1 MFSLSTHSHKNLSCK
16 AVFSGSAFS
25 MWFLLPQVQDFAIP
39 FLELVG
45 PFLLPFKVP
54 LSSNT
59 TSSHYP
65 HFVYSASLLSV
76 HSASPPRPLM
86 KMNYTGSSI
95 ICWVAPLVACLH
107 LVFMSQIIAFQVAVQ
122 PVSSHLTGHLSGICL
137 RSGSMRMLWE
147 TVKALLKSR
156 LTTATA
162 LLSSSEPIKSS
173 QESVRLARHD
183 FFFLNLIVHNQLVF
197 CI

>member
-1 MFSLSTHSHKNLSCK
+1 
-16 AVFSGSAFS
+16 
-25 MWFLLPQVQDFAIP
+25 
-39 FLELVG
+39 
-45 PFLLPFKVP
+45 
-54 LSSNT
+54 
-59 TSSHYP
+59 
-65 HFVYSASLLSV
+65 
-76 HSASPPRPLM
+76 
-86 KMNYTGSSI
+86 
-95 ICWVAPLVACLH
+95 
-107 LVFMSQIIAFQVAVQ
+107 
-122 PVSSHLTGHLSGICL
+122 
-137 RSGSMRMLWE
+137 MRMLWE

>member
-25 MWFLLPQVQDFAIP
+25 MWFLLLQVQDFAIP

-65 HFVYSASLLSV
+65 QFVYSASLLSV

-107 LVFMSQIIAFQVAVQ
+107 LVFMSQIIA
-122 PVSSHLTGHLSGICL
+122 LSG
-137 RSGSMRMLWE
+137 GSSASFQSPHWSF
-147 TVKALLKSR
+147 VWHLLEEWIYEDVMGD
-156 LTTATA
+156 
-162 LLSSSEPIKSS
+162 SES
-173 QESVRLARHD
+173 LAE
-183 FFFLNLIVHNQLVF
+183 I
-197 CI
+197 